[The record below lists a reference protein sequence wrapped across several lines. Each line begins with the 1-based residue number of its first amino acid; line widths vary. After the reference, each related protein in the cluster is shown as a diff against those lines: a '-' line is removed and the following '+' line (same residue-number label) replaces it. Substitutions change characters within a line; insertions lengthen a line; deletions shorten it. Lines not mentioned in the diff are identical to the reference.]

1 MFRPRAGR
9 HRGLSINR
17 FIPNILTM
25 SALCAGLTALRFGI
39 EGRFEPAV
47 VCLVIAAV
55 FDMLDGRIARML
67 GQSSR
72 FGAELDSLSDF
83 LCFGIAPATL
93 LYLWS
98 LQHVGPVGWVV
109 ALFFAV
115 CCALRLARF
124 NTDIDAPQMPPWA
137 KNYFTGVP
145 SPAGANLVLSTLILS
160 FQVDW
165 PWLREPVLVAAIMI
179 VVGALLVSR
188 VPTYSFK
195 NLRIP
200 HRSALFVMLGV
211 ALIAALVVVAPWS
224 TLTLITVVYVVLMPF
239 GLRSFR
245 RLKREA
251 AGYQASPPAPAA

>member
-1 MFRPRAGR
+1 MFRPRSGR
-9 HRGLSINR
+9 QKGQSLNR

-25 SALCAGLTALRFGI
+25 SALCAGFTALRFGI
-39 EGRFEPAV
+39 EDRFEPAV
-47 VCLVIAAV
+47 MSLVIAAV

-98 LQHVGPVGWVV
+98 LQHAGAIGWVV
-109 ALFFAV
+109 TLFFGV

-124 NTDIDAPQMPPWA
+124 NTDLEAPLLPPWA

-145 SPAGANLVLSTLILS
+145 SPAGANLVLSSMILS

-165 PWLREPVLVAAIMI
+165 PWLRDPSLVAALLVI
-179 VVGALLVSR
+179 VGALLVSR

-195 NLRIP
+195 NLRVP
-200 HRSALFVMLGV
+200 HRFALFMMLGV
-211 ALIAALVVVAPWS
+211 ALIAALVVVAPWA
-224 TLTLITVVYVVLMPF
+224 TLSLITAIYIILMPF
-239 GLRSFR
+239 GWRSFY

-251 AGYQASPPAPAA
+251 AGFQAAQPNQ